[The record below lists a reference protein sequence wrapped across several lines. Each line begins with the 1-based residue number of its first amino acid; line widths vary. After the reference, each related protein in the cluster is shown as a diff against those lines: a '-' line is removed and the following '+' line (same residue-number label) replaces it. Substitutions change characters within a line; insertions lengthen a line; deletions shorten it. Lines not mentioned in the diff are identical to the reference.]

1 MSRIVTVW
9 KTNIHM
15 FFTKTKKFIS
25 QELTAGQ
32 LEEADVFVHGEP
44 GELHPLAHHSDC
56 TPEK

>member
-1 MSRIVTVW
+1 MSRVVTVW
-9 KTNIHM
+9 KRNIQM
-15 FFTKTKKFIS
+15 FFLQK

-56 TPEK
+56 TPEKKEINI

>member
-1 MSRIVTVW
+1 MSRVVTVW
-9 KTNIHM
+9 KRNIQM
-15 FFTKTKKFIS
+15 FFLQK